1 MSEGV
6 AVPVSSK
13 PSGSP
18 AVEPWRGPDFLT
30 GGGFHEGSVLANRLG
45 LQFARILAMNV
56 DFARRRPPVAAELRP
71 YGDALHRGGGLPIE
85 DLLPADVSAQVQAE
99 AEDAYQAGLFKSEVV
114 EDNSV
119 IEESLKVKKAKDRFP
134 VTWKHVAKDERLAA
148 LAAAVVHVPEIS
160 GLTVEVSYMHKS

>member
-13 PSGSP
+13 SSGSS
-18 AVEPWRGPDFLT
+18 AAEPWRGPDFLT

-45 LQFARILAMNV
+45 LQFARIVAMNV
-56 DFARRRPPVAAELRP
+56 DFARRRPPVAEELRP
-71 YGDALHRGGGLPIE
+71 YVEAFHRDGAFTIE
-85 DLLPADVSAQVQAE
+85 DFLPADVFAQVQAE

-119 IEESLKVKKAKDRFP
+119 IEESLKVKKAKERFP
-134 VTWKHVAKDERLAA
+134 VTWKHV
-148 LAAAVVHVPEIS
+148 
-160 GLTVEVSYMHKS
+160 